1 MLRGAEPTPGSDP
14 EVADEAAERPDP
26 GEADAVP
33 GFKWGLLTHKLAEMR
48 MKAAPKVR
56 PSPPPIKTLGRQSV

>member
-48 MKAAPKVR
+48 MKAAPK
-56 PSPPPIKTLGRQSV
+56 GD